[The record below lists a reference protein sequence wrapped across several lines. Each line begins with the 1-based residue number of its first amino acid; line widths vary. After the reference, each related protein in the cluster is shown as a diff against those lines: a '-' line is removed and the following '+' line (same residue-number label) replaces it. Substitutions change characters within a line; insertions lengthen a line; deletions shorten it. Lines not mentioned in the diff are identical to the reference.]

1 MFDLQQATSAA
12 DIFSVEYF
20 LILCVLSLANV
31 CFLLIVS
38 RKFMQI
44 MQQSG
49 YVFAGYRKWTARRG
63 NIYITRLYM
72 VVMLAVLAY
81 LAYSI
86 AFSFANASIIMQ
98 TAFIPYY
105 IFLILYIRGDLKR
118 NNKCPLVFT
127 PRMIRLYITYAILTF
142 CLSLGIFVGAA
153 FLGLL
158 ISANDILY
166 RVRFCLVCI
175 TPICVP
181 VLVAV
186 ANMLNKPVENL
197 NNAKYIDKCKKTL
210 AEHKDLIKIGITGS
224 YGKTTVKEILK
235 TILSEKYSVLAT
247 PASYNTPMGIC
258 KTVKNLNSSYDIF
271 IAEMG
276 ARHEGDIRELCN
288 IVKPNFGIINGIV
301 EHHMETF
308 ISLNQI
314 KKTKFELV
322 HGIEKGGKV
331 IITCDN
337 ENTYSMKDSCDGVD
351 ILVAG
356 LDTSKNPTVYA
367 TNVEVG
373 TFGSKFTLHIGEKSV
388 ECITALL
395 GAHNISNILL
405 CACLCSELNMSI
417 DQISAGIAR
426 IKPISHR
433 LEVSINDSGVVILDD
448 SYNSNVNG
456 TKAALEVFSKFDGRK
471 IVITPG
477 MVELGKYEDRENY
490 ELGKRL
496 ASVIDYAILVGNY
509 GSYRIR
515 DGLLDA
521 GFSLDNIYMAKDLDA
536 ASAHLKKMVKP
547 KDVVLFENDLP
558 DKFS

>member
-1 MFDLQQATSAA
+1 MVDLGQATTVAG
-12 DIFSVEYF
+12 IFAVEYF
-20 LILCVLSLANV
+20 LVLCMLSLANV
-31 CFLLIVS
+31 VFLIVVS

-44 MQQSG
+44 IQQSG
-49 YVFAGYRKWTARRG
+49 YTLSGYHRWTSRRG
-63 NIYITRLYM
+63 NIYNTRLYM
-72 VVMLAVLAY
+72 VSMLSVLAY
-81 LAYSI
+81 LVFSI
-86 AFSFANASIIMQ
+86 AFSFANATAIMLS
-98 TAFIPYY
+98 AFIPYF
-105 IFLILYIRGDLKR
+105 IFLLLYIQADAKR
-118 NNKCPLVFT
+118 KSKCPLVLT
-127 PRMIRLYITYAILTF
+127 PRVIRLYITYSVLTF
-142 CLSLGIFVGAA
+142 GLTLLFLVGAA
-153 FLGLL
+153 LLGLL
-158 ISANDILY
+158 FSENDILF
-166 RVRFCLVCI
+166 RVRFCIVCLS
-175 TPICVP
+175 PICVP
-181 VLVAV
+181 CLVGL
-186 ANMLNKPVENL
+186 ANAINKPIENL
-197 NNAKYIDKCKKTL
+197 NNAKYIEKCKKRL
-210 AEHKDLIKIGITGS
+210 AEQQNLIRIGITGS

-235 TILSEKYSVLAT
+235 TILSERYSVLAT

-288 IVKPNFGIINGIV
+288 IVKPNYGIINGIV

-308 ISLNQI
+308 SSLNQI

-322 HGIEKGGKV
+322 NGIEKGGKV

-337 ENTYSMKDSCDGVD
+337 ENTFSMKESCKGD

-367 TNVEVG
+367 SNVEVG
-373 TFGSKFTLHIGEKSV
+373 TFGSKFTLHIGDKQID
-388 ECITALL
+388 CITALL

-405 CACLCSELNMSI
+405 CACLCNELGMSI

-426 IKPISHR
+426 IKPIKHR
-433 LEVSINDSGVVILDD
+433 LEVSISDNGVVILDD

-456 TKAALEVFSKFDGRK
+456 TKAALEVFSKFDGKK
-471 IVITPG
+471 IIITPG

-496 ASVIDYAILVGNY
+496 ATVIDYAVLVDGY
-509 GSYRIR
+509 GSYKIR
-515 DGLLDA
+515 DGLLEA

-536 ASAHLKKMVKP
+536 ASSHLKKIVQP

>member
-1 MFDLQQATSAA
+1 MFDLQQATTVAE
-12 DIFSVEYF
+12 IFSAEYF
-20 LILCVLSLANV
+20 LVLCVLSLANV

-44 MQQSG
+44 IQQSG
-49 YVFAGYRKWTARRG
+49 YTLSGYHKWTSRRG

-72 VVMLAVLAY
+72 ISMLAVLAY
-81 LAYSI
+81 LVFSI
-86 AFSFANASIIMQ
+86 AFSFANASVIMLIS
-98 TAFIPYY
+98 FIPYC
-105 IFLILYIRGDLKR
+105 IFLLLYIRGDRKR
-118 NNKCPLVFT
+118 KSKCPLIFT
-127 PRMIRLYITYAILTF
+127 PRIIRLFITYAILMFGLTLIF
-142 CLSLGIFVGAA
+142 FVGTAL
-153 FLGLL
+153 LGLL
-158 ISANDILY
+158 ISTNDILY
-166 RVRFCLVCI
+166 RVRFCLVCL

-181 VLVAV
+181 CIVGL
-186 ANMLNKPVENL
+186 ANAINKPIENL
-197 NNAKYIDKCKKTL
+197 NNAKYIDRCKKKL
-210 AEHKDLIKIGITGS
+210 AEQKDLIKIGITGS

-276 ARHEGDIRELCN
+276 ARHEGDIRELCD
-288 IVKPNFGIINGIV
+288 IVRPNFGIINGIV

-308 ISLNQI
+308 SSLNQI
-314 KKTKFELV
+314 KNTKFELV
-322 HGIEKGGKV
+322 NGVEKGGKV

-337 ENTYSMKDSCDGVD
+337 ENTFSMKENCKGN

-356 LDTSKNPTVYA
+356 LDLSKNPNVYA

-373 TFGSKFTLHIGEKSV
+373 TFGSKFTLHIGEKQV
-388 ECITALL
+388 DCITALL

-405 CACLCSELNMSI
+405 CACLCNELNMSI

-426 IKPISHR
+426 IKPINHR
-433 LEVSINDSGVVILDD
+433 LEVSISDSGVIILDD

-456 TKAALEVFSKFDGRK
+456 TKAALEVFSKFDGKK
-471 IVITPG
+471 IIITPG
-477 MVELGKYEDRENY
+477 MVELGKYEDRENF

-496 ASVIDYAILVGNY
+496 ATVIDFAVLVGSY
-509 GSYRIR
+509 GAYKIR
-515 DGLLDA
+515 DGLLES

-536 ASAHLKKMVKP
+536 ASSYLKKIVKP